1 MSETSLK
8 KSIFAKIRNNFIAGV
23 VVLIP
28 IGITLYLTLFIIR
41 ISSKVI
47 PKEINPNNYLPFDIP
62 GVEILIALII
72 ITLIGWLSLSFLGK
86 KFFELF
92 NNILKKIP
100 ILRTI
105 YSAIGQMTQSFT
117 STGKDKKSVV
127 LVEYPKKGSW
137 AVGFATK
144 ENEGEIS
151 KKINKQMINV
161 FVPTTPNPTSGFL
174 LMYPKDEVIYLDMS
188 FEEAS
193 KFIVSAG
200 TSDPSNETKSFK
212 ISALSYI
219 FNKGI

>member
-1 MSETSLK
+1 MSEK
-8 KSIFAKIRNNFIAGV
+8 KKISILARLRNYFLAGI
-23 VVLIP
+23 VVLVP
-28 IGITLYLTLFIIR
+28 IGFTLYLTIFLIK
-41 ISSKVI
+41 ISSKLL
-47 PKEINPNNYLPFDIP
+47 PNEINPNSYLPFSIP
-62 GVEILIALII
+62 GLEILLSVII
-72 ITLIGWLSLSFLGK
+72 IIIVGGISLSFFGK
-86 KFFELF
+86 RIVLLINDIF
-92 NNILKKIP
+92 KKIP

-117 STGKDKKSVV
+117 SSGKDKKSVV

-144 ENEGEIS
+144 ENDGEIS
-151 KKINKQMINV
+151 KKVKKQMINV

-200 TSDPSNETKSFK
+200 TSDPSN
-212 ISALSYI
+212 
-219 FNKGI
+219 

>member
-1 MSETSLK
+1 MSEPSLK

-41 ISSKVI
+41 VSSNFI

-72 ITLIGWLSLSFLGK
+72 ITFIGWLSLSFLGK

-105 YSAIGQMTQSFT
+105 YSAIGQMTESFT
-117 STGKDKKSVV
+117 KTDDKQKSVV
-127 LVEYPKKGSW
+127 LLEYPRKGVW

-144 ENEGEIS
+144 ENEGLIKE
-151 KKINKQMINV
+151 KIKEDLINV

-174 LMYPKDEVIYLDMS
+174 LLVPKKDLIFLDIS
-188 FEEAS
+188 FEQAS

-200 TSDPSNETKSFK
+200 TTN
-212 ISALSYI
+212 I
-219 FNKGI
+219 N

>member
-1 MSETSLK
+1 MLNNNIK
-8 KSIFAKIRNNFIAGV
+8 RSIFAKIRNNFIAGV

-28 IGITLYLTLFIIR
+28 IGITLYLTIFLIR
-41 ISSKVI
+41 ISGKII

-62 GVEILIALII
+62 GVEILIALLI

-86 KFFELF
+86 KFFEIF

-105 YSAIGQMTQSFT
+105 YSAIGQMTESFT
-117 STGKDKKSVV
+117 KTDNNQKSVV
-127 LVEYPKKGSW
+127 LLEYPRKGVW

-144 ENEGEIS
+144 DNKGLIEN
-151 KKINKQMINV
+151 KIKENIINV

-174 LMYPKDEVIYLDMS
+174 LMVPKKDLIYLNVT
-188 FEEAS
+188 FEQAS

-200 TSDPSNETKSFK
+200 TTD
-212 ISALSYI
+212 ID
-219 FNKGI
+219 

>member
-1 MSETSLK
+1 MPEPSFK

-62 GVEILIALII
+62 GVEILIALLI
-72 ITLIGWLSLSFLGK
+72 ITFIGWLSLSFLGK

-105 YSAIGQMTQSFT
+105 YSAIGQMTESFT
-117 STGKDKKSVV
+117 KTDNKQKSVV
-127 LVEYPKKGSW
+127 LLEYPRKGVW

-144 ENEGEIS
+144 ENEGLIKE
-151 KKINKQMINV
+151 KIKEDLINV

-174 LMYPKDEVIYLDMS
+174 LLVPKKDLIFLDVS
-188 FEEAS
+188 FEQAS

-200 TSDPSNETKSFK
+200 TTN
-212 ISALSYI
+212 I
-219 FNKGI
+219 N